1 MERRSLTTGAFVT
14 GFAASGVLVL
24 NPTANHD
31 AATALAVDATHV
43 YLAGYDAG
51 TGNDQ
56 WRIEKRTK

>member
-1 MERRSLTTGAFVT
+1 MS
-14 GFAASGVLVL
+14 
-24 NPTANHD
+24 NHD